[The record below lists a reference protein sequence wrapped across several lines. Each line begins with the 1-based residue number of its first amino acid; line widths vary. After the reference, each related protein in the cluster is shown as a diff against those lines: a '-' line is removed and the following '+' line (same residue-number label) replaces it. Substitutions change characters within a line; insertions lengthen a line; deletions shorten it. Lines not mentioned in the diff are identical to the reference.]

1 MFASFAWQA
10 ELNHTGPYI
19 EPSMM
24 SQEAEAVRLTQ
35 LHGARLVADLI
46 RLLAIDAYGEK
57 SHAAEPQLHIQ
68 SSCHHHISY
77 IVRC

>member
-1 MFASFAWQA
+1 MFASFALQA

-46 RLLAIDAYGEK
+46 R
-57 SHAAEPQLHIQ
+57 
-68 SSCHHHISY
+68 
-77 IVRC
+77 RN